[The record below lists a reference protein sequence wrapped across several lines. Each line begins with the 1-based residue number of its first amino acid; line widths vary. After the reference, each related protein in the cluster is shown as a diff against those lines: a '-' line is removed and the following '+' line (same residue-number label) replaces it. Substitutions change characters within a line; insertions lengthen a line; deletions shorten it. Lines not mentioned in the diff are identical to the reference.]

1 MQETISQ
8 DSNAFDFQK
17 VNRFNIRLQ
26 LAVAFV
32 LTIQAYLQ
40 NGLTYASQV
49 GVFSFGI
56 VLLITILYFTKINE
70 VVKSFLIG
78 SMAHLVVLA
87 MLYITQAEPRMFLAF
102 YIVLLNVGLYF
113 NTKFILAY
121 SILFNSSL
129 IIYYL
134 IAPFSVIQ
142 SGNLRDLLTSM
153 AMFNIAIFILYY
165 IARWGNE
172 YLNSA
177 AEKELEAKKLVS
189 QLEETLEL
197 IANSTNNLNGYI
209 SESSKNIEEI
219 NEISEGITLTT
230 QEIAGGVN
238 QEAISLSQ
246 MNESIAE
253 VANIIGETRTISS
266 NLSKETERT
275 SEHTEDSIQDLN
287 LTSAQVEKVYDIIL
301 GVSADM
307 DELEENIG
315 NINTVLASI
324 VDISEQTNLLALNA
338 SIEAARAGESGRG
351 FAVVADEVRKLA
363 ESSRENVK
371 EATDIIQAITRTKDQ
386 TLTGINEGEAAMNE
400 NIDLMKQMNE
410 GFNQMMQ
417 SFGEMNQLIEREE
430 LNISDLAQR
439 FQEIETEISH
449 VASISEEHAAALE
462 EIQATTDD
470 QNDRIANTTQSI
482 REMKTTSD
490 KLSTEL
496 LNTD

>member
-26 LAVAFV
+26 LAVAFA

-87 MLYITQAEPRMFLAF
+87 MLYITQAEPRMFLGF
-102 YIVLLNVGLYF
+102 YIMLLNVGLYF

-177 AEKELEAKKLVS
+177 AEKELEAKRLVS
-189 QLEETLEL
+189 QLEETIEL

-230 QEIAGGVN
+230 QEIARGVN

-275 SEHTEDSIQDLN
+275 SEHTKDSIQDLN

-315 NINTVLASI
+315 NVNTVLASI

-386 TLTGINEGEAAMNE
+386 TLTGINEGEAAINE

-490 KLSTEL
+490 KLSEEV
-496 LNTD
+496 LN

>member
-26 LAVAFV
+26 LAVAFA

-87 MLYITQAEPRMFLAF
+87 MLYITQAEPRMFLGF
-102 YIVLLNVGLYF
+102 YIMLLNVGLYF

-177 AEKELEAKKLVS
+177 AEKELEAKRLVS
-189 QLEETLEL
+189 QLEETIEL

-219 NEISEGITLTT
+219 NEISEGITLTI

-275 SEHTEDSIQDLN
+275 SEHTKDSIQDLN

-315 NINTVLASI
+315 NVNTVLASI

-386 TLTGINEGEAAMNE
+386 TLTGINEGEAAINE

-490 KLSTEL
+490 KLSEEV
-496 LNTD
+496 LN

>member
-177 AEKELEAKKLVS
+177 AEKELEAKRLVS

>member
-8 DSNAFDFQK
+8 DPNAFDFQK

-70 VVKSFLIG
+70 AVKSFLIG
-78 SMAHLVVLA
+78 SMAHIIGLA

-177 AEKELEAKKLVS
+177 AEKELEAKRLVS
-189 QLEETLEL
+189 QLEETIEL
-197 IANSTNNLNGYI
+197 IANSTNNLNRYI

-275 SEHTEDSIQDLN
+275 GEHTEDSIQDLN

-351 FAVVADEVRKLA
+351 FAVVADEVRNLA

-490 KLSTEL
+490 KLSEEV
-496 LNTD
+496 LN

>member
-177 AEKELEAKKLVS
+177 AEKELEAKRLVS

-315 NINTVLASI
+315 NINIVLASI

-351 FAVVADEVRKLA
+351 FAVVADEVRNLA